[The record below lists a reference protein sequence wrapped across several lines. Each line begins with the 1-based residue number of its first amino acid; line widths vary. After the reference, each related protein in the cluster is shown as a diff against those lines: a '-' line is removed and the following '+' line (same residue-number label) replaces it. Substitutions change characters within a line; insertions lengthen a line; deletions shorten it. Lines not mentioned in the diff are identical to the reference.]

1 MSQAAKGHDRSH
13 GGEDELMFE
22 SKKYG
27 YLQQEWPEVEA
38 AKGLKAMV
46 PMCLEES

>member
-13 GGEDELMFE
+13 GSEDELMFE

-27 YLQQEWPEVEA
+27 YLPQEQPKVEA
-38 AKGLKAMV
+38 AKGLEAMM
-46 PMCLEES
+46 PMCLQES